1 MALPVTVAGHQA
13 FGIKVTPGVGYRIDD
28 AKSVAI
34 DSQPEGI
41 YMVTSPNNVNSG
53 CCFDYGSGE
62 TSHTDTGAAHM
73 NAIYWGTSCWFGGCT
88 GSGPWVEADLE
99 NGLYQTAS
107 GSNTNPNNPGVHYPF
122 VSAWLKNDGVGNFT
136 LKYGNAQAGGLT
148 TTWSGPLPNGYSPMH
163 LEGSILLGN
172 GGDNSNGSSGDFFE
186 GALTAG
192 YPTDAAENAVQVN
205 IVSAG
210 YGRNSSHIT
219 NTTHWQTVADDL
231 WQWVNNIQQTWEAKS
246 GIIS

>member
-1 MALPVTVAGHQA
+1 M
-13 FGIKVTPGVGYRIDD
+13 
-28 AKSVAI
+28 
-34 DSQPEGI
+34 
-41 YMVTSPNNVNSG
+41 
-53 CCFDYGSGE
+53 
-62 TSHTDTGAAHM
+62 
-73 NAIYWGTSCWFGGCT
+73 
-88 GSGPWVEADLE
+88 EADLE

-163 LEGSILLGN
+163 LEGSILLDN